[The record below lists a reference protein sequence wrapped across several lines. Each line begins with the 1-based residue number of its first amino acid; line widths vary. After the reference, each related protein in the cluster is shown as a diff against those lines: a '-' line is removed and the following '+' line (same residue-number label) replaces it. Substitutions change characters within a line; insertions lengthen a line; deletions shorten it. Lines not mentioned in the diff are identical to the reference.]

1 MPRCRRDTFR
11 LRVLIGWLLP
21 AVAVAAGVPL
31 ADAAERGD
39 LAAVRSLIG
48 QRSDVNATRV
58 DGTTAL
64 HAAVHADHL
73 EIADLLLRAGANA
86 GARDRYGVTPLFL
99 ACVNGNAEMIRR
111 LLDAGVDPDTT
122 DPGGETALMT
132 AARTGAVAA
141 LHLLIER
148 GAAVDA
154 REPEFQQTALMIAV
168 REDHRAAVELLVKAG
183 AAVNG
188 QTRKGPTPAFVPPCK
203 GTGCGS
209 EGVGINKGGLPDR
222 GRRAEVKG
230 GMTPL
235 LYAARDGRLEAARML
250 VAAGAQLELGDGN
263 GIRPLLMAVV
273 NGQID
278 VARFLAERGAN
289 VNADDFWGRSPL
301 WAAVEYRNLDMNNND
316 QDSPKD
322 NGVDRAP
329 VLDLIRLLL
338 DKGADVNARTREVP
352 PSRRWLYALNDSWV
366 DYTGQTPLL
375 RAALSGD
382 TTTMRLLVQRGAD
395 PNLATLAG
403 TTPLMAAAGVGWAVA
418 QTYTES
424 PQASL
429 DAVLFCLELG
439 ADVNAA
445 NSMGLTALLG
455 AVNRGRNDIIE
466 LLVKR
471 GARLDIKDKEGR
483 TPLRWAEGVFLA
495 AVGAERKPATIALLE
510 KLMAESTSHMKAHVA
525 AAALFVFALASVE
538 TQTERRVPPACE
550 PRLAAQGTSGP

>member
-1 MPRCRRDTFR
+1 MRPMSAR
-11 LRVLIGWLLP
+11 LLLTVALLISLP
-21 AVAVAAGVPL
+21 PAGALAAAGVPL
-31 ADAAERGD
+31 ADAAERGN

-48 QRSDVNATRV
+48 QGSDVNATRV

-64 HAAVHADHL
+64 HAAAHADRL
-73 EIADLLLRAGANA
+73 DIAELLLKAGANPA
-86 GARDRYGVTPLFL
+86 VRDRYGVTPLYL
-99 ACVNGNAEMIRR
+99 ASVNGNVEMIRR
-111 LLDAGVDPDTT
+111 LLDAGVDPDTV

-132 AARTGAVAA
+132 AARTGAVAP
-141 LHLLIER
+141 LRLLLER
-148 GAAVDA
+148 GATVDA

-168 REDHRAAVELLVKAG
+168 RENHLSAVDLLIKAG
-183 AAVNG
+183 AVVNA
-188 QTRKGPTPAFVPPCK
+188 QTRNGPMPAFVPPCK

-209 EGVGINKGGLPDR
+209 EGVGINRGGLPDR

-235 LYAARDGRLEAARML
+235 LYAARDGRVEAARML
-250 VAAGAQLELGDGN
+250 VDAGADLESGDGN
-263 GIRPLLMAVV
+263 GIRPLLMAAL
-273 NGQID
+273 NGQIG
-278 VARFLAERGAN
+278 VARLLVEKGAN

-316 QDSPKD
+316 QDAPTD

-329 VLDLIRLLL
+329 FLDLIRLLI
-338 DKGADVNARTREVP
+338 DKGANVNARTREVP
-352 PSRRWLYALNDSWV
+352 PPRRWLYSLNDVSWV
-366 DYTGQTPLL
+366 DFTGQTPFV
-375 RAALSGD
+375 RAAFSGD

-395 PNLATLAG
+395 PNLPTLAG
-403 TTPLMAAAGVGWAVA
+403 TTPLMAAAGVGWVVA

-424 PQASL
+424 VEARI
-429 DAVLFCLELG
+429 DAVALCLELG
-439 ADVNAA
+439 ADVNAT

-455 AVNRGRNDIIE
+455 AVNRGSNDIIE

-510 KLMAESTSHMKAHVA
+510 TLGAK
-525 AAALFVFALASVE
+525 
-538 TQTERRVPPACE
+538 P
-550 PRLAAQGTSGP
+550 